1 MDTKK
6 LLTSV
11 VSIAIAAL
19 AAVSIYR
26 AMTAGPADAPRQQE
40 LDNAKRQAQAPE
52 PASDFRQPLGSTTVI
67 SGQGIVEPADRE
79 VKVGS
84 RVPGLVQKIWVNE
97 GDQVV
102 LGARLLDL
110 ASGAEAAAVA
120 AAKADL
126 DAAIAR
132 LGISSVSAKRADQL
146 AAEGLISREEHDRS
160 TSQANIDRAGVDQA
174 RSRLSE
180 AQARLAQ
187 LSIKAPSAGTILKL
201 SVRAGEYYSPDGGAS
216 LVTLGNLSK
225 VRVRLDIDER
235 FIGSVFVG
243 QPGYAVAEAYDRKFT
258 GKVVEIAQRMGRK
271 NQRTDDPTERIDT
284 KIREVVLELDNAGD
298 LVPGLRVIGYL
309 SETKLEASAEEGK
322 AAKDRAGRPA
332 TTAAGTRA
340 ALPTPDAASKTLP
353 AVRPPNEARGALEAS
368 VSITTG
374 APPTSA
380 ADWDRRG
387 VAFLNAGKDR
397 EAVATYR
404 EALTAYPNLRVRVA
418 DLARQYRGSNLELA
432 YCLDPT
438 DASLAAAWA
447 KAGAQRRALCAESR

>member
-1 MDTKK
+1 MGTKK
-6 LLTSV
+6 ILTSV
-11 VSIAIAAL
+11 FSIAILAL
-19 AAVSIYR
+19 AGVSIYR
-26 AMTAGPADAPRQQE
+26 AITAGPADTPRQQE
-40 LDNAKRQAQAPE
+40 LDNAKRQAKAASAAP
-52 PASDFRQPLGSTTVI
+52 DFRQPLGSTTVI

-84 RVPGLVQKIWVNE
+84 RVPGLVQRIWVNE
-97 GDQVV
+97 GDRVV
-102 LGARLLDL
+102 QGAPLLDL
-110 ASGAEAAAVA
+110 ASGAEAAAVS

-126 DAAIAR
+126 DASIAR
-132 LGISSVSAKRADQL
+132 LGISTVTAKRADQL

-216 LVTLGNLSK
+216 LVTLGDVSK
-225 VRVRLDIDER
+225 VRVRIDIDER

-284 KIREVVLELDNAGD
+284 KIREVVLELDNARD

-322 AAKDRAGRPA
+322 APKDRPA
-332 TTAAGTRA
+332 APSATIPGTRA
-340 ALPTPDAASKTLP
+340 ALRTPDAGSTTEP
-353 AVRPPNEARGALEAS
+353 AARRPDEGRSALQATAS
-368 VSITTG
+368 VTTG
-374 APPTSA
+374 ATPRSA
-380 ADWDRRG
+380 EEWDRRG
-387 VAFLNAGKDR
+387 AAFLNAGRDR

-404 EALTAYPNLRVRVA
+404 EAVTAYPDLRVRIA

-438 DASLAAAWA
+438 DAGLAAAWA